1 MTKEEVKNKI
11 LGFIEAVESIEIEN
25 EFQSL
30 RESGLDSLGLVSVI
44 VSIEQEFG
52 IEFLPDDL
60 EPIDTLDGLIR
71 LTEKYL

>member
-11 LGFIEAVESIEIEN
+11 LGFIEAVENIEIES

-52 IEFLPDDL
+52 IEFLPEDL

>member
-11 LGFIEAVESIEIEN
+11 LGFIEAVENIETES